1 MHGNSLY
8 SALRH
13 GDFWTQN
20 FKGSVAIHLRCG
32 GIFNHCFTLNLLL
45 SLQVKEF
52 WKLVIAFS
60 KTRVT
65 PFFLDTVCRLEFLAE
80 YLISKMFKDRI
91 GSRVKSLDQFPSLQY
106 YVTGL
111 MPCRLAVFIWYK
123 RQNVY
128 AEKFIA
134 SRASVV
140 ATLIYSTRSNRNY
153 SPKDLQHWRKNDG
166 RHSTVTWRR
175 HI

>member
-1 MHGNSLY
+1 
-8 SALRH
+8 
-13 GDFWTQN
+13 
-20 FKGSVAIHLRCG
+20 
-32 GIFNHCFTLNLLL
+32 
-45 SLQVKEF
+45 
-52 WKLVIAFS
+52 
-60 KTRVT
+60 
-65 PFFLDTVCRLEFLAE
+65 VCRLEFLAE

-153 SPKDLQHWRKNDG
+153 SPKDLQH
-166 RHSTVTWRR
+166 
-175 HI
+175 